1 MVYRLF
7 FFICFFLS
15 LTKPAKVNAHA
26 VYVSVCNVF
35 PSDGGYVFSFRIFKD
50 DIFDALGFMGS
61 SKNIKNED
69 EVVFID
75 YIKKNFFVKVDG
87 IDLGFKVKRFV
98 FEGSD
103 YTETLNV
110 VLESNKTQ
118 TEKTLSIKNTLLFDK
133 IDGQMNI
140 VSVKRPEG
148 RKTLT
153 FKKTPEEKWEK
164 II

>member
-1 MVYRLF
+1 MVYRLI
-7 FFICFFLS
+7 FICFFLS
-15 LTKPAKVNAHA
+15 IITPTKVKSHA

-35 PSDGGYVFSFRIFKD
+35 PSDGNYVFSFRIFKD
-50 DIFDALGFMGS
+50 DIFDALGFVGS

-69 EVVFID
+69 EIIFTD
-75 YIKKNFFVKVDG
+75 YIKKNFFVRVDDV
-87 IDLGFKVKRFV
+87 DLSFNVKRFV

-118 TEKTLSIKNTLLFDK
+118 TEKVLFIKNTILFDK

-140 VSVKRPEG
+140 VSVKKPEG

-153 FKKTPEEKWEK
+153 FKKTPEERWEK
-164 II
+164 VI

>member
-1 MVYRLF
+1 MVYRLIF
-7 FFICFFLS
+7 FCFFLS
-15 LTKPAKVNAHA
+15 IITPIKVKSHA

-35 PSDGGYVFSFRIFKD
+35 PSDGSYVFSFRIFKD
-50 DIFDALGFMGS
+50 DIFDALGFVGS

-69 EVVFID
+69 EIIFTD
-75 YIKKNFFVKVDG
+75 YIKKNFFVRVDDV
-87 IDLGFKVKRFV
+87 DLSFNVKRFV

-118 TEKTLSIKNTLLFDK
+118 TEKVLFIKNTILFDK

-140 VSVKRPEG
+140 VSVKKPEG

-153 FKKTPEEKWEK
+153 FKKTPEERWEK
-164 II
+164 VI

>member
-1 MVYRLF
+1 MVYRLV
-7 FFICFFLS
+7 FICFFFS
-15 LTKPAKVNAHA
+15 IIKPLDVKAHA

-50 DIFDALGFMGS
+50 DIFDALGFVGS
-61 SKNIKNED
+61 SKDIKSED
-69 EVVFID
+69 EVIFID
-75 YIKKNFFVKVDG
+75 YIKKNFFVKVDNV
-87 IDLGFKVKRFV
+87 DLRFYIKRFV

-110 VLESNKTQ
+110 VLESDKVSTD
-118 TEKTLSIKNTLLFDK
+118 KVLYIKNTLLFDK

-140 VSVKRPEG
+140 VSVSKSSG

-153 FKKTPEEKWEK
+153 FKKTPEERWEK

>member
-1 MVYRLF
+1 MVYKLVF
-7 FFICFFLS
+7 VCLFLS
-15 LTKPAKVNAHA
+15 LTNPTKVIAHA

-35 PSDGGYVFSFRIFKD
+35 PSDEGYVFSFRIFKD
-50 DIFDALGFMGS
+50 DIFDALGFVGS
-61 SKNIKNED
+61 SKDIKNED
-69 EVVFID
+69 EIVFTD

-87 IDLGFKVKRFV
+87 VDLSFNLKRFV

-118 TEKTLSIKNTLLFDK
+118 TEKALSIKNTLLFDK

-140 VSVKRPEG
+140 VSVKRSEG

-153 FKKTPEEKWEK
+153 FKKTPEERWEK
-164 II
+164 VI

>member
-1 MVYRLF
+1 MVYRLI
-7 FFICFFLS
+7 FICFFFS
-15 LTKPAKVNAHA
+15 IIKPLNVKAHA

-50 DIFDALGFMGS
+50 DIFDALGFIGS
-61 SKNIKNED
+61 SKDIKSED
-69 EVVFID
+69 EVIFID
-75 YIKKNFFVKVDG
+75 YIKKNFFVKVG
-87 IDLGFKVKRFV
+87 EVDLSFNVKRFV

-110 VLESNKTQ
+110 VLESKKTQ
-118 TEKTLSIKNTLLFDK
+118 TDKVLSIKNTLLFDK

-140 VSVKRPEG
+140 VSIKRPEG

-164 II
+164 VI

>member
-1 MVYRLF
+1 MVYRLVF
-7 FFICFFLS
+7 VCFFLS
-15 LTKPAKVNAHA
+15 LINPTKINAHA

-35 PSDGGYVFSFRIFKD
+35 PSDGGGYVFSFRIFKD
-50 DIFDALGFMGS
+50 DIFDALGFAGS
-61 SKNIKNED
+61 SKDIKNED
-69 EVVFID
+69 EIIFTD
-75 YIKKNFFVKVDG
+75 YIKKNFFVKVG
-87 IDLGFKVKRFV
+87 EVDLSFNVKRFV

-110 VLESNKTQ
+110 VLESKKTQ
-118 TEKTLSIKNTLLFDK
+118 TDKVLSIKNTLLFDK

-140 VSVKRPEG
+140 VSIKRPEG

-164 II
+164 VI